1 MAATYMYLT
10 HYSEALNCCEEALK
24 LGKDKVSLPFFRKS
38 QVKLKNY
45 FLFFYYKPANFVT
58 KLN

>member
-1 MAATYMYLT
+1 MYLT